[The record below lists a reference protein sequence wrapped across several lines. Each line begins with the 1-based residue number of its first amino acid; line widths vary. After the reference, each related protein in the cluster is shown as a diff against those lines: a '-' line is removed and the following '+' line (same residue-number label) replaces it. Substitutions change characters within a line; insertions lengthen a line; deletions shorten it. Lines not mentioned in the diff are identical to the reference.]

1 MRLNVKYWV
10 LKTLTCAHG
19 VSIRFT
25 NNDFQHIIGNFA
37 LDSCSFCSKF
47 NFPQSLTMQDK
58 QVESCPSCAKTFSS
72 RIKLKKHQRQVH
84 HVNPVPCNECGEL
97 QYNAYSLKSHL
108 LTHQEVNCNIC
119 NLKCTRSTIARHMK
133 THLEV
138 KDSFMC
144 EECTLGQILTAGRHY
159 L

>member
-10 LKTLTCAHG
+10 FNTINMRLNA

-25 NNDFQHIIGNFA
+25 NNHFHHTIGNFA
-37 LDSCSFCSKF
+37 LDSCSFSSKS
-47 NFPQSLTMQDK
+47 NFLQSLKMQDQDK
-58 QVESCPSCAKTFSS
+58 QVENCHNCNKTFSS
-72 RIKLKKHQRQVH
+72 RNKLKTHQRQVH

-97 QYNAYSLKSHL
+97 QFNSYSLKSHL

-133 THLEV
+133 THQEV

-144 EECTLGQILTAGRHY
+144 EECAATEKTL
-159 L
+159 

>member
-10 LKTLTCAHG
+10 FNTINMRLNA

-25 NNDFQHIIGNFA
+25 NNHFHHTIGNFA
-37 LDSCSFCSKF
+37 LDSCIFCSKF
-47 NFPQSLTMQDK
+47 NFLQSLTMQDK
-58 QVESCPSCAKTFSS
+58 QVESCPNCAKTFSS
-72 RIKLKKHQRQVH
+72 HTKLKKHQRQVH

-108 LTHQEVNCNIC
+108 LTHQEVNCNIW

-133 THLEV
+133 THQEV
-138 KDSFMC
+138 KDSFIINIC
-144 EECTLGQILTAGRHY
+144 DETS
-159 L
+159 